1 MGVGSINSGGDGK
14 RPLALHHDDDCH
26 PGNGRDGDGA
36 GAGPAGEQRI
46 GRGDEIDCLT
56 GSRS

>member
-14 RPLALHHDDDCH
+14 RPLALYHDDDCQ

-36 GAGPAGEQRI
+36 GAGPAGEPRQR
-46 GRGDEIDCLT
+46 
-56 GSRS
+56 